1 MADIAWGNMIMGTI
15 FIACGMAFVAS
26 RTFGE
31 IALAYT
37 SQGVMWKKLLGEKW
51 APVVVKY
58 LFSLVSIAAG
68 VWVIRRNLRVRLTYD
83 RPRVA
88 GTKPPS
94 YPLEPP
100 NRLPCASDPLGGAL
114 NLHRRL
120 QQGKRMNYAA
130 HSCCNLAKC
139 PGAN

>member
-1 MADIAWGNMIMGTI
+1 
-15 FIACGMAFVAS
+15 MAFVAS

-68 VWVIRRNLRVRLTYD
+68 VWVIYAGVYGYD
-83 RPRVA
+83 
-88 GTKPPS
+88 
-94 YPLEPP
+94 
-100 NRLPCASDPLGGAL
+100 
-114 NLHRRL
+114 
-120 QQGKRMNYAA
+120 
-130 HSCCNLAKC
+130 
-139 PGAN
+139 

>member
-1 MADIAWGNMIMGTI
+1 MGQHDHGHD
-15 FIACGMAFVAS
+15 FHRLRDGVCS

-68 VWVIRRNLRVRLTYD
+68 VWVIYAGIYGYD
-83 RPRVA
+83 
-88 GTKPPS
+88 
-94 YPLEPP
+94 
-100 NRLPCASDPLGGAL
+100 
-114 NLHRRL
+114 
-120 QQGKRMNYAA
+120 
-130 HSCCNLAKC
+130 
-139 PGAN
+139 